1 MLLNQ
6 SVPVGGCGDVG
17 VAEAVLYDS
26 GGADMLVQ
34 ELLPC
39 LLGDGFCRHAAESR
53 ATGGK

>member
-1 MLLNQ
+1 MLLSQ
-6 SVPVGGCGDVG
+6 SVPVGSCGDVG

-26 GGADMLVQ
+26 GGADVLVQ